1 MGQPLSVQLLML
13 ACGGEKGYGDGSPPT
28 HDSAVSPCF
37 HGCLAFSTGI
47 SNHSLLPHIPS
58 VCLSTVNSSPHP
70 GIAPQSLNSNS
81 QLLRLPGDLCPYPGY
96 VWLQQGLSVLIPS
109 RLPQISCFTLS
120 LKCFSSNPDI
130 CPNVGIRPLLQFPHC
145 RGQVQSCFPP
155 LVPSSYRVLHGSIY
169 SFPLVRYSCLLSAGV
184 MHALLCLK
192 VCSSC
197 IHGERGTPCP
207 PTLLPSCSPL
217 LSFLIQR
224 YFGGESIY
232 ENTFLQNGSLVH
244 MFCIL
249 NFSF

>member
-1 MGQPLSVQLLML
+1 MWLALKTGFHFSGVKLSRRVQRAHEAPSSDRPPAVAL
-13 ACGGEKGYGDGSPPT
+13 APWSPPDET
-28 HDSAVSPCF
+28 LQW
-37 HGCLAFSTGI
+37 G
-47 SNHSLLPHIPS
+47 LLPPCAVQPPS
-58 VCLSTVNSSPHP
+58 SLFAIWVSVSTSP
-70 GIAPQSLNSNS
+70 
-81 QLLRLPGDLCPYPGY
+81 LLRLPGDLCPYPGY

-120 LKCFSSNPDI
+120 LKCFSSNPDN